1 MPPVTPVT
9 SSTPVTPATS
19 ARLRAVLDASVPAAR
34 NDAGRH
40 EYDGRPQD
48 LSETGIR
55 RALSAITAAA
65 HPSAPQPDRPDTP
78 APAYDPLDEAT
89 LQAFEHALSLRFG
102 DLQMHRRDPY
112 LHIDNL
118 DLSGYENDYAPEA
131 ERARARRDH
140 LDAWP
145 DLVAAAVTTLDL
157 VPAEQAR
164 AALPAVQGLQHE
176 LTRPGHETTSRERR
190 AAEALERLEAHL
202 RTTAR
207 AERAS
212 PVLGE
217 DGLTRML
224 AATEG
229 SAVDL
234 ESLAERADTER
245 ERLTQLL
252 EEACRRIDPGADV
265 ATTLHHL
272 DDDHPTAFGLLA
284 ATREAVKTVTD
295 WADRTQLIPGE
306 PLTCRVGLL
315 PESQGHEVATMTA
328 AAPEEPERPG
338 WFRVRRPPEHW
349 PPHARDA
356 WLRTY
361 SRHQLLNIAVHEVA
375 PGHLAQRRT
384 LRHVPSEVRRSL
396 QSYATSEGW
405 AHYCEEMALEAGFGD
420 GDPRHTAAVARD
432 ALLRLTRLACV
443 IGLHTGELTHPQAA
457 ARFEAEAHTPLAL
470 AAQQAT
476 RCLLDP
482 QAGDYTR
489 GKFAI
494 LDLRD
499 QARQHWGPGFT
510 HTRFHTALLN
520 LGAPPLGLLPALL
533 GAGRR

>member
-1 MPPVTPVT
+1 M
-9 SSTPVTPATS
+9 
-19 ARLRAVLDASVPAAR
+19 PAAR

-48 LSETGIR
+48 LSEAGIR
-55 RALSAITAAA
+55 RALSAITFAA
-65 HPSAPQPDRPDTP
+65 HPTAPQPDRPDTP
-78 APAYDPLDEAT
+78 TLAHDPLDEAT
-89 LQAFEHALSLRFG
+89 LQAFEYALSLRFG

-118 DLSGYENDYAPEA
+118 DLSGYENDCAPEA
-131 ERARARRDH
+131 ERAWARRDH

-164 AALPAVQGLQHE
+164 AALPAVQGLRHQ
-176 LTRPGHETTSRERR
+176 LIRPGQETTSRERR
-190 AAEALERLEAHL
+190 AAEGLERLEAHL

-229 SAVDL
+229 SEVDL
-234 ESLAERADTER
+234 ESLAVRAETER

-252 EEACRRIDPGADV
+252 EEACHRIDPSTDV

-295 WADRTQLIPGE
+295 WADRTHLIPGE

-338 WFRVRRPPEHW
+338 WFRVRRPPRALAGPGPRRMAADVQPPPAVEH
-349 PPHARDA
+349 
-356 WLRTY
+356 
-361 SRHQLLNIAVHEVA
+361 
-375 PGHLAQRRT
+375 
-384 LRHVPSEVRRSL
+384 RRSRGRPRTPG
-396 QSYATSEGW
+396 A
-405 AHYCEEMALEAGFGD
+405 AP
-420 GDPRHTAAVARD
+420 DP
-432 ALLRLTRLACV
+432 
-443 IGLHTGELTHPQAA
+443 
-457 ARFEAEAHTPLAL
+457 
-470 AAQQAT
+470 
-476 RCLLDP
+476 
-482 QAGDYTR
+482 
-489 GKFAI
+489 
-494 LDLRD
+494 
-499 QARQHWGPGFT
+499 
-510 HTRFHTALLN
+510 
-520 LGAPPLGLLPALL
+520 APRPE
-533 GAGRR
+533 